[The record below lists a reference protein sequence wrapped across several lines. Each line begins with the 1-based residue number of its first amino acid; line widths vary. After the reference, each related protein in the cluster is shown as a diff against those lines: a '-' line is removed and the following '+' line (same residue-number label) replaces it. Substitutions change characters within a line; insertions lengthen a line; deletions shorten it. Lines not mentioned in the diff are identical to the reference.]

1 MVFFRLFGVQ
11 RYFNWRNFSHLLG
24 FSARLLISWKIW
36 EGNFVN
42 VEEEL
47 TLEEEESQAVEAVVA
62 IVDSRPPQGPD
73 LKLLAPW
80 IISQLAQD
88 SSFSIPDV
96 EDLP

>member
-1 MVFFRLFGVQ
+1 MGILWTER
-11 RYFNWRNFSHLLG
+11 
-24 FSARLLISWKIW
+24 
-36 EGNFVN
+36 
-42 VEEEL
+42 EL

>member
-1 MVFFRLFGVQ
+1 MELIPLLRGLSPSNFRLRAIVLGLGLRIKGVGD
-11 RYFNWRNFSHLLG
+11 LG
-24 FSARLLISWKIW
+24 ILWTER
-36 EGNFVN
+36 
-42 VEEEL
+42 EL
-47 TLEEEESQAVEAVVA
+47 TLEEESQAVEAVVA

>member
-1 MVFFRLFGVQ
+1 MELIPLLRGLSPSNFRLRAIVLGLGLRIKGVGD
-11 RYFNWRNFSHLLG
+11 LG
-24 FSARLLISWKIW
+24 ILWTER
-36 EGNFVN
+36 
-42 VEEEL
+42 EL
-47 TLEEEESQAVEAVVA
+47 TLEEEYQAVEAVVA

>member
-1 MVFFRLFGVQ
+1 MELIPLLRGLSPSNFRLRAIVLGLGLRIKGVGD
-11 RYFNWRNFSHLLG
+11 LG
-24 FSARLLISWKIW
+24 ILWTER
-36 EGNFVN
+36 
-42 VEEEL
+42 EL